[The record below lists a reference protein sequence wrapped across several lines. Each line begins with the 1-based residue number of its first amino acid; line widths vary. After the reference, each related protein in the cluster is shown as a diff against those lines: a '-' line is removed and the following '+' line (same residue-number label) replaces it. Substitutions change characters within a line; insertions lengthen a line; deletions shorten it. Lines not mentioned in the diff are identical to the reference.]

1 MVIETIER
9 AHSDLPIPPG
19 ELLAEELDARGM
31 TQKELADR
39 TGRPEQTISEIIN
52 GKKAITHDTALELD
66 KVLGIP
72 AHLWVNLESSYQ
84 LTLAR
89 NRERSE
95 LEKYEDWLVDFPI
108 KDLQKLG
115 HLPTTTS
122 KPEILQGL
130 LSFFGVASFPALRQW
145 QESLLGQYR
154 ITEGTRVRDG
164 ALWAWLRVGDL
175 EAENIETEPYNE
187 TTFQDVLV
195 EIKER
200 AREPSGKLIS
210 EMQILCAGAGVAFV
224 LVKELKGTGAN
235 GVARWLSPDKALI
248 QMSTMRKY
256 FDIFLFSFLHEA
268 KHILEREQRRVLVHE
283 GSDDDAAEADTNEFR
298 VFVDGVNDDDAAE
311 ADANEFAREFL
322 IPLEQW
328 NRFVATEPRSYQAVT
343 SFAAAV
349 GVQPGIVVGRMH
361 KEGVVPYSH
370 LNKVRMKFVSKST
383 GDDTE

>member
-1 MVIETIER
+1 MVIEMRER

-84 LTLAR
+84 LTQAR
-89 NRERSE
+89 NRELSE
-95 LEKYEDWLVDFPI
+95 LEQYEDWLKDFPV
-108 KDLQKLG
+108 KDLQELG

-122 KPEILQGL
+122 KPETLQAL

-154 ITEGTRVRDG
+154 ITEGTQVRQG

-175 EAENIETEPYNE
+175 EAAEIETERYNE
-187 TTFQDVLV
+187 RRFRHVLV
-195 EIKER
+195 EIKNS
-200 AREPSGKLIS
+200 ARKPSVELLS
-210 EMQILCAGAGVAFV
+210 EMESLCASAGVAFV
-224 LVKELKGTGAN
+224 LVKQFKGAGAN
-235 GVARWLSPDKALI
+235 GVARWLSPNKALI
-248 QMSTMRKY
+248 QMSTMRRY
-256 FDIFLFSFLHEA
+256 FDIFLFSFFHEA
-268 KHILEREQRRVLVHE
+268 KHILDREKRKVFVN
-283 GSDDDAAEADTNEFR
+283 GVNVDDASET
-298 VFVDGVNDDDAAE
+298 
-311 ADANEFAREFL
+311 DANEFAGDFL
-322 IPLEQW
+322 VPLEQW
-328 NRFVATEPRSYQAVT
+328 DQFLATEPRSYQAVT

-349 GVQPGIVVGRMH
+349 GVEPGIVVGRLQT
-361 KEGVVPYSH
+361 EQVVLYSH
-370 LNKVRMKFVSKST
+370 LNKVRTKFVWRKKE
-383 GDDTE
+383 DDTE